1 LVAAKNYNP
10 PVIASPTLYLNLTMS
25 TKGPNAEAG
34 GISGIGIGKFYTTS
48 AGSSLELSK
57 LTSNLAQWNK

>member
-1 LVAAKNYNP
+1 
-10 PVIASPTLYLNLTMS
+10 MS